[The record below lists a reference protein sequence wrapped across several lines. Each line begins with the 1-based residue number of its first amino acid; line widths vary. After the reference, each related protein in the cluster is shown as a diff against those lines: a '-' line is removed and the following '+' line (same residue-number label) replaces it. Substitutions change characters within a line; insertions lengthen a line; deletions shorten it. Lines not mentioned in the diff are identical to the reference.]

1 MFEREEE
8 FSRLTSLIRACTMC
22 NIPAPAYPIISGK
35 LGARVMT
42 VGQSPG
48 LIECREGRPFA
59 GTAGRTLFSW
69 FAKAGIGEG
78 EFRAGAYMTA
88 ITKCYPAPDE
98 KGRRETPR
106 PWEVL
111 NCAAYLVRELRLIEP
126 EVIIAI
132 GSMAMER
139 LLGPVKL
146 AEAVGQVFER
156 RYHSFDTLVIPLPH
170 PSGRSAWVHMGGNR
184 ELLERA
190 IGHICCLCKPLL

>member
-1 MFEREEE
+1 MDSREEE
-8 FSRLTSLIRACTMC
+8 FSRLVSLIRPCTMC
-22 NIPAPAYPIISGK
+22 NIPAPAYPIISGG

-69 FAKAGIGEG
+69 FARAGIGEE
-78 EFRAGAYMTA
+78 EFRAGAYMTS

-111 NCAAYLVRELRLIEP
+111 SCAAYLVRELRLVGP
-126 EVIIAI
+126 EVIVAI
-132 GSMAMER
+132 GSMAIER
-139 LLGPVKL
+139 LLGPLKL
-146 AEAVGQVFER
+146 TEAVGQVFER
-156 RYHSFDTLVIPLPH
+156 RYHSFGTLVLPLPH
-170 PSGRSAWVHMGGNR
+170 PSGRSTWMHMGGNR
-184 ELLERA
+184 ELLGSAIAHIER
-190 IGHICCLCKPLL
+190 HCKPLL